1 MIDWSTCPVVERSP
15 SKVSGTWVFS
25 NTRVPV
31 VALFQNIEDGA
42 TITDFLDWFPGVS
55 RHQVDGVLEFTENSL
70 LVSEPA

>member
-1 MIDWSTCPVVERSP
+1 MIDWSICPVVERSP